1 MEILISASSELDSK
15 ILRKLVVGSRFVMQS
30 VGIKPGGKSKTKS
43 KTLHEITEV
52 VLNRSGTP
60 VRIVTKSGSLS
71 GPAATSAVKLSGETR
86 MPVTLLVK
94 LLNNPIPDA
103 NSRRDSSCIRF
114 TSAKTGSKQEVNAKA
129 IKDLE
134 KQIKTLT
141 AQLAKLKAKK

>member
-52 VLNRSGTP
+52 VLNRSGAP
-60 VRIVTKSGSLS
+60 VRIVTKSGSLN
-71 GPAATSAVKLSGETR
+71 GPTANSAVKLSGETR

-94 LLNNPIPDA
+94 LLNNPIPDES
-103 NSRRDSSCIRF
+103 SRRDSSCIRF
-114 TSAKTGSKQEVNAKA
+114 TSAKTGSKEAVNAKA
-129 IKDLE
+129 IRDLE